1 MERFL
6 RIVDTLLG
14 VIVIFGGM
22 IALLHAREVLE
33 MCVDLLEDLSVKWDR
48 WLKGLKIRK
57 R

>member
-1 MERFL
+1 MERLL

-33 MCVDLLEDLSVKWDR
+33 LCVDLWEELSVKLDR
-48 WLKGLKIRK
+48 WFKSIWIRK